1 MITTR
6 RTALAL
12 LAMPALARADSGRR
26 VELLVGAPSGTAPD
40 RWARGAAP
48 FIERH
53 LTRFSVAVRNLPG
66 RGGLEALAA
75 LAGAP
80 LEAKT
85 LGVITSPALLVRAIE
100 SAEAAPASRA
110 QPLAALVE
118 EPVVMVAGHAGPAD
132 LAALRALGDRGIIG
146 TAPPGTAAHV
156 ASLRLDGRLDDLPRL
171 AFPSAAAARQAALA
185 GHVAAAVIGLP
196 EAIAGLREGRLV
208 GLGLAS
214 PRRST
219 LLPELPTLR
228 EQGVD
233 MVAAAFRGF
242 LTQPAAP
249 EAWRATLAT
258 ALEAVAADPD
268 FAAQCAGLGQ
278 HPRYLGPPA
287 WAGLLGRVDS
297 ELRRRWQEDP
307 WLPRRV

>member
-1 MITTR
+1 MSLPR
-6 RTALAL
+6 RTLLAL
-12 LAMPALARADSGRR
+12 LAMPAVARANTARR
-26 VELLVGAPSGTAPD
+26 VELVVGAPAGTAPD
-40 RWARGAAP
+40 LWARGAAP

-53 LTRFSVAVRNLPG
+53 LPRLSVAVRNQPG
-66 RGGLEALAA
+66 RGGLAALEALEV
-75 LAGAP
+75 AP
-80 LEAKT
+80 AEAKT
-85 LGVITSPALLVRAIE
+85 LSLITSPALLVRAIE
-100 SAEAAPASRA
+100 AGAAAPALRA

-118 EPVVMVAGHAGPAD
+118 EAVVVVAGPTGPAD
-132 LAALRALGDRGIIG
+132 LAALRALGDSGTIG

-185 GHVAAAVIGLP
+185 GHVAAAIIGLP
-196 EAIAGLREGRLV
+196 GAIAGLREGRLV
-208 GLGLAS
+208 GLGIAS
-214 PRRST
+214 SRRSA
-219 LLPELPTLR
+219 LLPDLPTLR

-242 LTQPAAP
+242 LAQPAAP

-268 FAAQCAGLGQ
+268 FTAQCTGLGQ
-278 HPRYLGPPA
+278 HPRFLGPSA
-287 WAGLLGRVDS
+287 WAGLLGRVDA

-307 WLPRRV
+307 WLPRRA